1 MLYPCGLITQIFY
14 LSPPKKWTGTPSV
27 SHWDALLQLNVTL
40 WIIQSALWCLI
51 FFSFKTWFA
60 FFTDLHFNRLY
71 LKWIILEILIPYWNT
86 MKAMMMM
93 MKMKEIQQHLF
104 NQIIIQLQHHQV
116 KKFQWWKWTREKRMG
131 KKPLK
136 HPSLKV
142 LLLNWES
149 SLQMRMHRTPLPK
162 FILGQRLWNLRFLMV
177 KEEGCRQRCLV
188 RARQIHCRVKK
199 GVQKSKGWIHHSQR
213 NKHLTWPRVGG
224 LIALKDNE
232 LRSCWSL
239 FWRIRGLQMMRMKT
253 KIWEKEQEKG

>member
-1 MLYPCGLITQIFY
+1 M
-14 LSPPKKWTGTPSV
+14 
-27 SHWDALLQLNVTL
+27 
-40 WIIQSALWCLI
+40 
-51 FFSFKTWFA
+51 
-60 FFTDLHFNRLY
+60 
-71 LKWIILEILIPYWNT
+71 EILIPYWNT
-86 MKAMMMM
+86 MKAMMMI

-213 NKHLTWPRVGG
+213 NKHLTWPKVGG
-224 LIALKDNE
+224 FDCSE
-232 LRSCWSL
+232 
-239 FWRIRGLQMMRMKT
+239 G
-253 KIWEKEQEKG
+253 